1 MEILKYVLY
10 AVLALLGLGL
20 AYVLSVV
27 VASFFVDME
36 KPLEKQSRFFRKAV
50 DILIPFFVWVCGGR
64 PDIEGMEKMPE
75 GKFLM
80 VCNHRSMFDP
90 LTVMARF
97 QKYNI
102 AYISKPENMKIP
114 VVGPGTYATGSL
126 AIDRENNREALKTI
140 IRAAEQIKSGMC
152 NMMIYPEGTRSRSGE
167 LLDFHAGSFKIA
179 QRAGCDL
186 VICAIDGSEK
196 VTKRLFR
203 PTKVVLSVLETLPA
217 DKVKSMN
224 TEALAEYSKNLIANH
239 LASRSH

>member
-10 AVLALLGLGL
+10 AAIAVVGLGL
-20 AYVLSVV
+20 CYVLTVV
-27 VASFFVDME
+27 VASFFVDMD

-50 DILIPFFVWVCGGR
+50 DILIPFFVWVCGER
-64 PDIEGMEKMPE
+64 PVIEGMEKMPE

-126 AIDRENNREALKTI
+126 AIDRENNREALKTVL
-140 IRAAEQIKSGMC
+140 RAAEQIKSGLC
-152 NMMIYPEGTRSRSGE
+152 NMMIYPEGTRSRTNE
-167 LLDFHAGSFKIA
+167 LLEFHAGSFKIA

-186 VICAIDGSEK
+186 VICAIEGSEN

-203 PTKVVLSVLETLPA
+203 PTKVVMTVLETVPA
-217 DKVKSMN
+217 EKVKAMS
-224 TEALAEYSKNLIANH
+224 TDALADYSKTLIATH
-239 LASRSH
+239 LAG

>member
-1 MEILKYVLY
+1 MEILLYALY
-10 AVLALLGLGL
+10 AVLGLLGLFL
-20 AYVLSVV
+20 AYIIVV
-27 VASFFVDME
+27 CIASLFVDTK

-50 DILIPFFVWVCGGR
+50 DFLIPIFVWLCGER
-64 PDIEGMEKMPE
+64 TVIEGMEKMPE

-102 AYISKPENMKIP
+102 AYVSKPENLRLP

-140 IRAAEQIKSGMC
+140 MRAAEQIKSGMC
-152 NMMIYPEGTRSRSGE
+152 NMMIYPEGTRSRTGE

-179 QRAGCDL
+179 QRANCDL

-196 VTKRLFR
+196 VGKRLFR
-203 PTKVVLSVLETLPA
+203 PTKVVMTVLETVPA
-217 DKVKSMN
+217 DKVKAMS
-224 TEALAEYSKNLIANH
+224 TEALAEYSRNLIAAH
-239 LASRSH
+239 LAA